1 MSTPA
6 GVRKASR
13 EFYTALNTMLNGDA
27 SPLAGI
33 WSHSAAV
40 TTMHPVGGRQVGW
53 AGVKETWEQVAKVM
67 SGGEVK
73 LNDQLIRVAGDMAY
87 EVGTEQGFA
96 VLGGQKVSI
105 EQRVT
110 NIYRQEAKGWKIV
123 HHHTDVSPGMQE
135 ALGRLQAKK

>member
-1 MSTPA
+1 MSTAA

-13 EFYTALNTMLNGDA
+13 EFYAALNAMLSGD
-27 SPLAGI
+27 SGPLAGI

-40 TTMHPVGGRQVGW
+40 TTMHPVGGRQAGW

-67 SGGEVK
+67 SGGQVK
-73 LNDQLIRVAGDMAY
+73 LNEQLIRVAADMAY
-87 EVGTEQGFA
+87 ELGTEQGYV

-105 EQRVT
+105 AHRVT

-123 HHHTDVSPGMQE
+123 HHHTDVSPGMQD
-135 ALGRLQAKK
+135 ALSRLPAKK